1 MKNAIVAVVVI
12 AAAVLGY
19 VVSELRHDE
28 KTDVAVPRQS
38 LDDNADRLAKAK
50 KRIAELERQLED
62 ARRKAT
68 EAAKRNAI
76 AQERV
81 LPVGGDRIS
90 ATGEVVVAGSDV
102 DVIGTLK
109 KHLPEEQFAQATNV
123 LQQMRM
129 KLANRAKSRMDFLRS
144 LDVSGLSDADRKNH
158 EKFME
163 MMAKREAIVAKM
175 KGVFPDA
182 DSLREMVE
190 LDMKMRPVAKQ
201 ARSALVRGVASE
213 LGYSGDDAEVIR
225 DTLDGII
232 DCTTPGGV
240 DSMIDAVDGQPGVSV
255 EMKAVPIA
263 L

>member
-1 MKNAIVAVVVI
+1 MKKAIVAVVVI

-19 VVSELRHDE
+19 VVGGMHVGAKPDTTAPS
-28 KTDVAVPRQS
+28 KSV
-38 LDDNADRLAKAK
+38 DDSADRLAKAK
-50 KRIAELERQLED
+50 KRISELERQLDE
-62 ARRKAT
+62 AKRKAA
-68 EAAKRNAI
+68 EAEKRNAV
-76 AQERV
+76 AKERV
-81 LPVGGDRIS
+81 LPVGG
-90 ATGEVVVAGSDV
+90 ATGSVVVAGSDV
-102 DVIGTLK
+102 DVIGELK
-109 KHLPEEQFAQATNV
+109 KHLPDEQFAQATNA

-144 LDVSGLSDADRKNH
+144 LDVSGLSEADKKNH
-158 EKFME
+158 EKFMD

-182 DSLREMVE
+182 NSLREMVE

-232 DCTTPGGV
+232 DCTSPGGI
-240 DSMIDAVDGQPGVSV
+240 DSMIDAVEGQPDVSV
-255 EMKAVPIA
+255 GIQTVPIT